1 MKTKIVFIVLAF
13 FVAACSQAPAPADP
27 SELTAR
33 SDAWE
38 EALNAPD
45 LDALVA
51 LYTADTRI
59 LPPDGELSTG
69 RDAARAAF
77 GAMIDAG
84 LGGTTEIVEARI
96 SGDVGYIVGTYV
108 ITAGD
113 EAVDKGKY
121 TEIWKRDTDGQW
133 RIASDIWNSD
143 GPMQPPMQGGER
155 THVVIV
161 HEVEDGEHWLSAW
174 RGENSRHT
182 LFEQNG
188 AAHVHTMQHPE
199 NPNLTALVISVEDM
213 EKMNAMLASDEG
225 VAAAKEDGVKAETMQ
240 FLVEAN

>member
-1 MKTKIVFIVLAF
+1 MMKKLPLVAFALLA
-13 FVAACSQAPAPADP
+13 AACSKAPAPADP

-38 EALNAPD
+38 AALNAPD
-45 LDALVA
+45 LDALVE
-51 LYTADTRI
+51 LYTADARI
-59 LPPDGELSTG
+59 MPPDGEISTG
-69 RDAARAAF
+69 RDAAGAAF
-77 GAMIDAG
+77 GSMIDAG
-84 LGGTTEIVEARI
+84 LGGRTDIVEARI

-113 EAVDKGKY
+113 NTVDRGKY

-143 GPMQPPMQGGER
+143 GPVEPAMHGGER
-155 THVVIV
+155 THMLIV
-161 HEVEDGEHWLSAW
+161 HEVDDGAHWLAAW

-188 AAHVHTMQHPE
+188 AAHVHTMQDPE
-199 NPNLTALVISVEDM
+199 NPNLTALIISVADM
-213 EKMNAMLASDEG
+213 EKLNAMLTSDEG
-225 VAAAKEDGVKAETMQ
+225 LAAAAEDGVKTETMQ
-240 FLVEAN
+240 VLLQAE